1 MCSVHVPPNAENLI
15 NSLRSIG
22 YQLET
27 ALADVVDNSIA
38 ARATE
43 IDINFEWNN
52 SKCVISILDN
62 GFGMHENDLIHA
74 LTFAST
80 NISQERDSSDLGRF
94 GLGLKSASL
103 SQARV
108 LEVYSKKEGAISS
121 FSWNLN
127 DLEKANDGLWILS
140 QCDIPLDKQSGLFSH
155 STGTLVLWKDID
167 GIFSPGFGE
176 NSFLDL
182 IDIVESH
189 LSLTFHRFIED
200 GLIIRIN
207 GKEILPFN
215 PFNDIP
221 AYYTSPS
228 ENIGVSDEPVFVK
241 AYLYMPT
248 NPSKANSDTCYI
260 FRGNRLLYSGG
271 WLGINVSKNIKS
283 SPIKLAIEI
292 TNKSDKEWSIDI
304 IKSKAN
310 LPIHIKYKI
319 STYLKSINN
328 KLYKPPRKERMPTG
342 PIDDLWIRK
351 DQDKSSFIINRN
363 SQKIIG
369 FAEGL
374 PKKLKNQLT
383 ELLNEIESSVPL
395 KVEHIFKNEITT
407 NEDTNELS
415 SEARQEIKLH
425 LLKLIKGK
433 GISVTAAKDR
443 VINSGVFSGYETD
456 IDSVAR
462 EIKGTN

>member
-1 MCSVHVPPNAENLI
+1 MEVPPNAENLI
-15 NSLRSIG
+15 NSLRSMG

-27 ALADVVDNSIA
+27 ALADIVDNCIA
-38 ARATE
+38 ASSTK
-43 IDINFEWNN
+43 IDIKFKWNN
-52 SKCVISILDN
+52 SKCAISILDN
-62 GFGMHENDLIHA
+62 GIGMLENELIQA
-74 LTFAST
+74 LTFASK
-80 NISQERDSSDLGRF
+80 NISQERDSNDLGRF

-108 LEVYSKKEGAISS
+108 LEVYSKKEEVISS

-127 DLEKANDGLWILS
+127 EIEKANDGLWTLS
-140 QCDIPLDKQSGLFSH
+140 KCEIPLSEQSEIFSH
-155 STGTLVLWKDID
+155 PSGTLVLWKDID

-228 ENIGVSDEPVFVK
+228 ENIGVSNEPVFVK

-248 NPSKANSDTCYI
+248 DAIKPNSDSCYI

-283 SPIKLAIEI
+283 SPTKLAIEI

-310 LPIHIKYKI
+310 LPILVKNKI
-319 STYLKSINN
+319 TIYLKTIN
-328 KLYKPPRKERMPTG
+328 KMIYKPPRKDRILTG
-342 PIDDLWIRK
+342 IVEDLWVRK
-351 DQDKSSFIINRN
+351 DQERSGFKLNRN
-363 SQKIIG
+363 SRRIID
-369 FAEGL
+369 FVEAL
-374 PKKLKNQLT
+374 PEKLKSQLV

-395 KVEHIFKNEITT
+395 KVEHTFKNEITI

-415 SEARQEIKLH
+415 SEAKQEIKLH

-433 GISVTAAKDR
+433 GFSVAEAKDR
-443 VINSGVFSGYETD
+443 VINNGAFSGYETD
-456 IDSVAR
+456 IESVAR

>member
-1 MCSVHVPPNAENLI
+1 MEVPPNAENLI
-15 NSLRSIG
+15 NSLRSMG

-27 ALADVVDNSIA
+27 AIADIVDNCIA
-38 ARATE
+38 ASGTE
-43 IDINFEWNN
+43 IDIKFKWNN
-52 SKCVISILDN
+52 SKCAISILDN
-62 GFGMHENDLIHA
+62 GFGMNENELIQA
-74 LTFAST
+74 LTFASK
-80 NISQERDSSDLGRF
+80 NISQERDSNDLGRF

-108 LEVYSKKEGAISS
+108 LEVYSKKKEVISS

-127 DLEKANDGLWILS
+127 EIEKANDGLWILS
-140 QCDIPLDKQSGLFSH
+140 QCEIPLSKQSDIFSH
-155 STGTLVLWKDID
+155 PNGTLVLWKDID

-228 ENIGVSDEPVFVK
+228 ENIGVSDAPVFVK

-248 NPSKANSDTCYI
+248 DSSKPNNDTCYI

-310 LPIHIKYKI
+310 LPVFIKNKI
-319 STYLKSINN
+319 SKYLTTIN
-328 KLYKPPRKERMPTG
+328 KMLYKPPRKERVATG
-342 PIDDLWIRK
+342 VIEDLWVRENL
-351 DQDKSSFIINRN
+351 DSSGFKLNRN
-363 SQKIIG
+363 SQLIIG
-369 FAEGL
+369 FAEAV
-374 PKKLKNQLT
+374 PKALKEQFV

-395 KVEHIFKNEITT
+395 KVERIFQNELIT
-407 NEDTNELS
+407 NEGTNELS
-415 SEARQEIKLH
+415 SEARKEIRLH
-425 LLKLIKGK
+425 LLRLIKGK
-433 GISVTAAKDR
+433 GVSVAVAQDK
-443 VINSGVFSGYETD
+443 VINSDIFSGYESD
-456 IDSVAR
+456 IKSVAR

>member
-1 MCSVHVPPNAENLI
+1 MEVPPNAENLI
-15 NSLRSIG
+15 NSLRSMG

-27 ALADVVDNSIA
+27 ALADIVDNCIA
-38 ARATE
+38 ASSTK
-43 IDINFEWNN
+43 IDIKFKWNN
-52 SKCVISILDN
+52 SKCVISILDD
-62 GFGMHENDLIHA
+62 GFGMLENELIQA
-74 LTFAST
+74 LTFASK
-80 NISQERDSSDLGRF
+80 NISQERDSNDLGRF

-108 LEVYSKKEGAISS
+108 LEVYSKKEEVISS

-127 DLEKANDGLWILS
+127 EIEKANDGLWTLS
-140 QCDIPLDKQSGLFSH
+140 KCEIPLSKQSELFSH
-155 STGTLVLWKDID
+155 PSGTLVIWKDID

-182 IDIVESH
+182 IDIIESH

-200 GLIIRIN
+200 GLIISIN

-228 ENIGVSDEPVFVK
+228 ENIGVSNEPVFVK

-248 NPSKANSDTCYI
+248 DAIKPNSDICYI

-283 SPIKLAIEI
+283 SPTKLAIEI

-310 LPIHIKYKI
+310 LPVLIKNKI
-319 STYLKSINN
+319 STYLKPINN
-328 KLYKPPRKERMPTG
+328 KLYKTPRKERMAIG
-342 PIDDLWIRK
+342 IIEDLWIRK
-351 DQDKSSFIINRN
+351 DQDRSSFKLNRN
-363 SQKIIG
+363 SQKIIN
-369 FAEGL
+369 FAEAL
-374 PKKLKNQLT
+374 PKQLKNQLT
-383 ELLNEIESSVPL
+383 ELLNEIESSVPV
-395 KVEHIFKNEITT
+395 KVEHIFKNELIAD
-407 NEDTNELS
+407 EVTNELS

-433 GISVTAAKDR
+433 GTSVAVAKDS
-443 VINSGVFSGYETD
+443 VINSGVFSGYESE
-456 IDSVAR
+456 IVSVSK
-462 EIKGTN
+462 EINGTN

>member
-1 MCSVHVPPNAENLI
+1 MHSVEVPPNAENLI
-15 NSLRSIG
+15 NSLRSMG

-38 ARATE
+38 ARSTE
-43 IDINFEWNN
+43 IDIKFKWNN
-52 SKCVISILDN
+52 SKCEISVLDN
-62 GFGMHENDLIHA
+62 GFGMNENELIQA

-80 NISQERDSSDLGRF
+80 NISQERDSNDLGRF

-108 LEVYSKKEGAISS
+108 LEVYSKKEKIISS

-127 DLEKANDGLWILS
+127 DIEKANDGLWILS
-140 QCDIPLDKQSGLFSH
+140 QCEIPLSKQSGMFSH
-155 STGTLVLWKDID
+155 SSGTLVLWKDID

-176 NSFLDL
+176 SSFLDL

-189 LSLTFHRFIED
+189 LSLIFHRFIQD

-207 GKEILPFN
+207 EKEILAYN
-215 PFNDIP
+215 PFNDTP
-221 AYYTSPS
+221 TYYISPS
-228 ENIGVSDEPVFVK
+228 ENIGINDEPVFVK

-248 NPSKANSDTCYI
+248 DSTELNRDSCYI

-271 WLGINVSKNIKS
+271 WLGISVSKNIKS
-283 SPIKLAIEI
+283 SPTKLAIEI

-310 LPIHIKYKI
+310 LPIFIKNKI
-319 STYLKSINN
+319 SKYLKTIN
-328 KLYKPPRKERMPTG
+328 KLLYKPPREQRVLTRVVE
-342 PIDDLWIRK
+342 DLWIK
-351 DQDKSSFIINRN
+351 KNLDSSGFKLNRN
-363 SQKIIG
+363 SQLIIG
-369 FAEGL
+369 FAEAV
-374 PKKLKNQLT
+374 PETLKIQFV

-395 KVEHIFKNEITT
+395 KVERIFQNELVT
-407 NEDTNELS
+407 NECTNELS
-415 SEARQEIKLH
+415 SEARKEIRLH
-425 LLKLIKGK
+425 LLRLIKGK
-433 GISVTAAKDR
+433 GVSVAAAQDK
-443 VINSGVFSGYETD
+443 VITSGIFSGYESD
-456 IDSVAR
+456 VKSVAR